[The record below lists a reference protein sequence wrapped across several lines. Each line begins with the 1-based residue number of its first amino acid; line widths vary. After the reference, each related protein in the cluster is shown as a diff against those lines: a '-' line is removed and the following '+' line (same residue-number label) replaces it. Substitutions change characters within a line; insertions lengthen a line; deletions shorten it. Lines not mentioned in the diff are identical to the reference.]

1 MQARIT
7 SSGKPWAPLLSA
19 FPDAVWH
26 VPIQEAA
33 DYAANDTAVHA
44 HWPGVHAWPWEALRT
59 EHVERCLVLAPDDV
73 VGYLRMGDYLT
84 GEDAANIVIGHMA
97 GAAVAGIGPGNGP
110 TVGPDLLVI
119 DTAKI
124 RPEVLPRPDTW
135 PPRLQSRYLSAAVLE
150 LGYRTKRIDFI
161 EPLHLP
167 RPPGDASLYTESVA
181 RINDAYPGVLG
192 WQMTPQGWG
201 IA

>member
-44 HWPGVHAWPWEALRT
+44 HWPGVHAWPWEALRI

-150 LGYRTKRIDFI
+150 LGQVLDYGRGMVSYPIRKRAHT
-161 EPLHLP
+161 PMVP
-167 RPPGDASLYTESVA
+167 VRCGV
-181 RINDAYPGVLG
+181 GVLERAV
-192 WQMTPQGWG
+192 P
-201 IA
+201 A